1 VVASVLPMPLAS
13 RTIVRHLAP
22 ALAVDKQSK
31 RIALYLKKMLAPIPE
46 HEEHDLES
54 GLLREN
60 KKEERW
66 IKIYVGMSV
75 LCMIGLLVGVIV
87 GFVLL

>member
-1 VVASVLPMPLAS
+1 MRQTCL
-13 RTIVRHLAP
+13 TIALRLDP

-66 IKIYVGMSV
+66 IKIYVGISV